1 MSRKR
6 MDADTAETIARV
18 VQLLRRAAELVGGS
32 RRRRCRVTSSSARVG
47 IDLAADEARNLLP
60 DAVPVDGPV
69 PVGDEPGGLLRS
81 AEQLLRRV
89 TREPGPGCTS
99 CGRRWPTLCGRRT
112 QVTVT
117 LSSAGQ

>member
-1 MSRKR
+1 ML
-6 MDADTAETIARV
+6 TP
-18 VQLLRRAAELVGGS
+18 RRRWLGWSSFCVAPAELVWAGG

-47 IDLAADEARNLLP
+47 IDLAADEARTLLP

-89 TREPGPGCTS
+89 TTAGAGTGLHVLRA
-99 CGRRWPTLCGRRT
+99 
-112 QVTVT
+112 QVADLV
-117 LSSAGQ
+117 GGEHK